1 VAILI
6 SSLGLFGLISLIALQ
21 RTKEI
26 GIRKVLGATVTQ
38 VSLLLSNDFL
48 RMVFIAFLMASP
60 LSWWLMNKWLQGFA
74 YRIPIH
80 WWIFALAGG
89 IAVLVAIISVGYQA
103 IKAAFAN
110 PAEGL
115 RSRE

>member
-1 VAILI
+1 LV
-6 SSLGLFGLISLIALQ
+6 SLIALQ

-38 VSLLLSNDFL
+38 ISLLLSGDFL
-48 RMVFIAFLMASP
+48 RMVLIAFLMATF
-60 LSWWLMNKWLQGFA
+60 LSWWVMNKWLQGFA
-74 YRIPIH
+74 YRIPIY

-89 IAVLVAIISVGYQA
+89 IAMLIAIISVGYRA

-110 PAEGL
+110 PVEGL
-115 RSRE
+115 RSGD